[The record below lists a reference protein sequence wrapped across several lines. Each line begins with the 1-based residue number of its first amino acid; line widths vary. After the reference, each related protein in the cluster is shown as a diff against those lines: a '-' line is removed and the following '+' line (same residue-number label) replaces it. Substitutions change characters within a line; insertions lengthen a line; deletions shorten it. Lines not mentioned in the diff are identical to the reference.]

1 MDEKQFEPF
10 THEKIKKN
18 YVRRKIPSARVKP
31 NRRYIVW
38 WSLECD
44 NFTKEMNEYRK
55 QNKKSNSIVENPTHN
70 AFVI

>member
-31 NRRYIVW
+31 NRRYIV
-38 WSLECD
+38 
-44 NFTKEMNEYRK
+44 
-55 QNKKSNSIVENPTHN
+55 
-70 AFVI
+70 